1 MEITGKTAVVT
12 GGASGLGEGTVRMFC
27 SAGANVAIMDVNEER
42 GAALEKELGP
52 GVLFVKTDV
61 TDDDD
66 ANRALKS
73 VVERFGA
80 IHFLVSCAGT
90 GIAQR
95 TISKDGP
102 HPLKSFEWLVKLNL
116 VGTFN
121 VASKAGWL
129 MSGNQPNDEGE
140 RGVIV
145 NVASVAAFEGQI
157 GQAAYAAS
165 KAGVVGMTLPMARD
179 LAGLGIRV
187 MAVAPG
193 FFWTPL
199 TNTLPEEHMKRLAET
214 IPFPK
219 RTGKIE
225 EFAGLVREIV
235 RNPYLNGET
244 IRLDGAV
251 RMAPK

>member
-1 MEITGKTAVVT
+1 MDIKGKTAVVT
-12 GGASGLGEGTVRMFC
+12 GGASGLGEGTVRML
-27 SAGANVAIMDVNEER
+27 AAEGANVAIFDVNEEGGR
-42 GAALEKELGP
+42 ALEKELGRCA
-52 GVLFVKTDV
+52 LFVKTDV
-61 TDDDD
+61 TADDSVGK
-66 ANRALKS
+66 ALEAA
-73 VVERFGA
+73 VQRFGSV
-80 IHFLVSCAGT
+80 HFAVSCAGT
-90 GIAQR
+90 GMAQR
-95 TISKDGP
+95 TVSKEGA
-102 HPLKSFEWLVKLNL
+102 HPLASFDWLVKLNL

-121 VASKAGWL
+121 VASKAAFV
-129 MSGNQPNDEGE
+129 MSKNEPNGEGE

-145 NVASVAAFEGQI
+145 NVASVAAYEGQI

-187 MAVAPG
+187 VSIAPG
-193 FFWTPL
+193 VFMTPL
-199 TNTLPEEHMKRLAET
+199 VKLLPEENMKRLAET

-225 EFAGLVREIV
+225 EFASLVREIV

-251 RMAPK
+251 RMAPR

>member
-1 MEITGKTAVVT
+1 MEIAKKTALVT
-12 GGASGLGEGTVRMFC
+12 GGASGLGEATVRMF
-27 SAGANVAIMDVNEER
+27 AAEGANAVIMDVNEQ
-42 GAALEKELGP
+42 GGKALEKELGARA
-52 GVLFVKTDV
+52 LFVKTDV

-66 ANRALKS
+66 VNRALSS
-73 VVERFGA
+73 VMERLGA
-80 IHFLVSCAGT
+80 IHCLVSCAGT

-95 TISKDGP
+95 TVSRDGP

-121 VASKAGWL
+121 VASKAAAL
-129 MSGNQPNDEGE
+129 MSKNEPDGEGE

-179 LAGLGIRV
+179 LAGMGIRV
-187 MAVAPG
+187 MAIAPG
-193 FFWTPL
+193 FFMTPL
-199 TNTLPEEHMKRLAET
+199 TSALPEENMKRLAES

-219 RTGKIE
+219 RTGRIE
-225 EFAGLVREIV
+225 EFARLVKEV
-235 RNPYLNGET
+235 VGNPYLNGET

>member
-1 MEITGKTAVVT
+1 MEIAKKTAVVT
-12 GGASGLGEGTVRMFC
+12 GGASGLGEGTVRMFR
-27 SAGANVAIMDVNEER
+27 SEGGNVAIMDVNEER
-42 GAALEKELGP
+42 GKLLEKELSP
-52 GVLFVKTDV
+52 GAFFVKTDV
-61 TDDDD
+61 TDNDDV
-66 ANRALKS
+66 NRALS
-73 VVERFGA
+73 SIEERFGG

-95 TISKDGP
+95 TVSKEGP

-121 VASKAGWL
+121 VASKAASL
-129 MSGNQPNDEGE
+129 MSKNEPNEEGE

-145 NVASVAAFEGQI
+145 NVASVAAFDGQI

-179 LAGLGIRV
+179 LSGLGIRV
-187 MAVAPG
+187 MAIAPG
-193 FFWTPL
+193 IFWTPL
-199 TNTLPEEHMKRLAET
+199 TNSLPEESMKRLAET
-214 IPFPK
+214 IPFPR
-219 RTGKIE
+219 RTGKID
-225 EFAGLVREIV
+225 EFASLVRAIV
-235 RNPYLNGET
+235 GNPYLNGET